1 MLIRGLVAS
10 GISLPS
16 SGNSILI
23 RKSIYFWQI
32 QSKLAPPSDQKILWI
47 LSKEA
52 SLKEEKKID
61 TKMAVQT
68 DPEGAPEPHVSWI
81 PPSNFHPP
89 AIKQPPPPSKKEKR
103 KKKKNEGRNKHET
116 LVAKKGYL
124 QCPGLG
130 GGCHLNLQTQSVVS
144 LRMMASMTGGRLRR
158 DRQEALVFLAKW
170 MYLPSTMNREL
181 DVICIWEEQNR
192 VSALRRYCQGVTG
205 MVRGGWS
212 TPQQTLPISLVW
224 SWSLSSV
231 TPDSWRDFLTSFCSF
246 FTFKTPS
253 EFCI

>member
-89 AIKQPPPPSKKEKR
+89 AIKQPPPPSKKKKKRRPQQTWNSCCKERIPSMPWIGWGMPSKLADAIGRLFKDDGVHDGWASEKR
-103 KKKKNEGRNKHET
+103 SSGGSGLLGQMNVLAINNESRAGC
-116 LVAKKGYL
+116 YL
-124 QCPGLG
+124 HMRRTEQG
-130 GGCHLNLQTQSVVS
+130 VS
-144 LRMMASMTGGRLRR
+144 PEEILSRR
-158 DRQEALVFLAKW
+158 DRYGKGRMINSTADLAH
-170 MYLPSTMNREL
+170 
-181 DVICIWEEQNR
+181 
-192 VSALRRYCQGVTG
+192 
-205 MVRGGWS
+205 
-212 TPQQTLPISLVW
+212 
-224 SWSLSSV
+224 
-231 TPDSWRDFLTSFCSF
+231 
-246 FTFKTPS
+246 
-253 EFCI
+253 